1 MNKKELVAAMAEQ
14 ADVSQAVAGRTLDAI
29 VESVTKALKEGESVL
44 IVGFGSFS
52 VSKRAA
58 RTGRNPRNGE
68 PINIAAANVP
78 KFSAGKVFKDAV
90 N

>member
-14 ADVSQAVAGRTLDAI
+14 ADVSQAVAVRTLNAM
-29 VESVTKALKEGESVL
+29 VESVSKALKEGESVL
-44 IVGFGSFS
+44 LVGFGSFS
-52 VSKRAA
+52 VKKRAA
-58 RTGRNPRNGE
+58 RTGHNPRSGE
-68 PINIAAANVP
+68 PVNIAAANVP

>member
-14 ADVSQAVAGRTLDAI
+14 ADVSQAVAVRTLNAM
-29 VESVTKALKEGESVL
+29 VASVSKALKEGDSVL
-44 IVGFGSFS
+44 ILGFGKFS
-52 VSKRAA
+52 VNKRAA

-78 KFSAGKVFKDAV
+78 KFSAGKVFRDAV